1 MNLKKIRNLIIGS
14 NIKIIDS
21 KNKTLIGLKGKIID
35 QTKNTIKLKTKKGMK
50 KIILSH
56 VKLKNEKN

>member
-1 MNLKKIRNLIIGS
+1 MIGS
-14 NIKIIDS
+14 KIKIIES

-35 QTKNTIKLKTKKGMK
+35 QTKNTIKLETKEGTK